1 MKTVKITVIILLCF
15 FFSQSADQQRFTV
28 DRTGRAIQVDAFLL
42 EWKEDDSKKLEQGAF
57 SFTWD
62 AVNTPQG
69 LAGYIW
75 YEYSD
80 TCLITAVNIYTQPGN
95 PDRYMKMIMDTA
107 LFEPEFYALDKS
119 ARDSV
124 TSITVEWL
132 IPWDSIPISPDGRY
146 EIKLTAYNSC
156 KDTLKPFTLSG
167 QYLIKKSGG
176 KNYSLRIVIQV
187 ISIAILL
194 ALFIMLKARAKRL
207 NRR

>member
-1 MKTVKITVIILLCF
+1 MKIVKVAGIIFLYLF
-15 FFSQSADQQRFTV
+15 LSQSADQQGFTV

-42 EWKEDDSKKLEQGAF
+42 EWKEDDSKKFEQGAF

-80 TCLITAVNIYTQPGN
+80 TCFITTVDFYTQTGN

-107 LFEPEFYALDKS
+107 VSEPEFYALDKS

-124 TSITVEWL
+124 TSITAEWL
-132 IPWDSIPISPDGRY
+132 IPWDSIPISPDGLF

-176 KNYSLRIVIQV
+176 KNYSLRIVMQV
-187 ISIAILL
+187 ISIAVLL